1 MRRPHR
7 HPNED
12 SDGAPI
18 PGPPP
23 PSNLNAGSWAV
34 SPARRP
40 ARSAPGGTGDR
51 SIGEQFVIVYG
62 RGRAT
67 AVYAAAYTAHQAEA
81 ALRRCIAH
89 HGARVSARVVPAR
102 SSLPAAL

>member
-7 HPNED
+7 HSNED
-12 SDGAPI
+12 FDASPI
-18 PGPPP
+18 PGRPLR
-23 PSNLNAGSWAV
+23 SNLNAGSWARRG
-34 SPARRP
+34 PAASRAPRP
-40 ARSAPGGTGDR
+40 ASPSVGD
-51 SIGEQFVIVYG
+51 QLVIIYG

-89 HGARVSARVVPAR
+89 HGGRVSARVVPAR

>member
-1 MRRPHR
+1 MRRRHR

-12 SDGAPI
+12 RDGAPI
-18 PGPPP
+18 PGSA
-23 PSNLNAGSWAV
+23 PSNLNAGSWAAA
-34 SPARRP
+34 PPPRP
-40 ARSAPGGTGDR
+40 AKGALGGTGDWTV
-51 SIGEQFVIVYG
+51 GEQSVIVYG

-89 HGARVSARVVPAR
+89 HGSRVSARVVPAR
-102 SSLPAAL
+102 SGLPAAL

>member
-1 MRRPHR
+1 MRRRHR
-7 HPNED
+7 HPDED
-12 SDGAPI
+12 FDGAPI
-18 PGPPP
+18 AGRP
-23 PSNLNAGSWAV
+23 PSNLNTGSWAAA
-34 SPARRP
+34 PARRP
-40 ARSAPGGTGDR
+40 GKTGTGGR
-51 SIGEQFVIVYG
+51 TVGEQFVIVYG

-89 HGARVSARVVPAR
+89 HGGRVSARVVPAR

>member
-1 MRRPHR
+1 MRRRHR
-7 HPNED
+7 HPDED
-12 SDGAPI
+12 FDGAPS
-18 PGPPP
+18 PGPRPS
-23 PSNLNAGSWAV
+23 SNLNAGSWAA
-34 SPARRP
+34 SSAGRP
-40 ARSAPGGTGDR
+40 ATSGPDGTGGR
-51 SIGEQFVIVYG
+51 TVGEQFVIVYG

-89 HGARVSARVVPAR
+89 HGGRVSARVVPAR

>member
-1 MRRPHR
+1 MRRRHR
-7 HPNED
+7 HPDED
-12 SDGAPI
+12 LDGAPI
-18 PGPPP
+18 PEPP
-23 PSNLNAGSWAV
+23 PSNLNTGSWAA
-34 SPARRP
+34 SAGRRP
-40 ARSAPGGTGDR
+40 AKGGPGGTGGR
-51 SIGEQFVIVYG
+51 TVGEQFVIVYG

-89 HGARVSARVVPAR
+89 HGGRVSARVVPAR

>member
-1 MRRPHR
+1 MRRRHR
-7 HPNED
+7 HQDED
-12 SDGAPI
+12 PDAAPI
-18 PGPPP
+18 PGLPPS
-23 PSNLNAGSWAV
+23 SNLNAGSWA
-34 SPARRP
+34 SPPRP
-40 ARSAPGGTGDR
+40 ATGGPGRTGGR
-51 SIGEQFVIVYG
+51 TVGEQFVIVYG

-89 HGARVSARVVPAR
+89 HGGRVSARVVPAR

>member
-1 MRRPHR
+1 MRRRHR
-7 HPNED
+7 HQDED
-12 SDGAPI
+12 PDAAPTSK
-18 PGPPP
+18 PRPT
-23 PSNLNAGSWAV
+23 NLNAGSWA

-40 ARSAPGGTGDR
+40 ATGGPGETGARSV
-51 SIGEQFVIVYG
+51 GEQLVIVYG

-89 HGARVSARVVPAR
+89 HGGRVSARVVPAR
-102 SSLPAAL
+102 SSLPSAL